1 VGGRPCY
8 RFRGMRFKFKHSVHQ
23 VLISDASLNMGYV
36 FLRCVLLVRQE
47 GGSALWRFYLFFFVL
62 VCPAVFTISTDGC
75 KGTAWLHVDEHTRV
89 FFFHFP
95 TLNLDFWRL
104 QL

>member
-47 GGSALWRFYLFFFVL
+47 GGSALWRFYLFFFLFSFVL
-62 VCPAVFTISTDGC
+62 PSLQYPRMGA
-75 KGTAWLHVDEHTRV
+75 RV
-89 FFFHFP
+89 RRGYMLMNIPGFFFFTFRP
-95 TLNLDFWRL
+95 
-104 QL
+104 